1 MKTRRNSTLRLIV
14 IFTGIYLLF
23 NIIIL
28 MIIIIIIITITY
40 LVKTD

>member
-1 MKTRRNSTLRLIV
+1 LRLIV